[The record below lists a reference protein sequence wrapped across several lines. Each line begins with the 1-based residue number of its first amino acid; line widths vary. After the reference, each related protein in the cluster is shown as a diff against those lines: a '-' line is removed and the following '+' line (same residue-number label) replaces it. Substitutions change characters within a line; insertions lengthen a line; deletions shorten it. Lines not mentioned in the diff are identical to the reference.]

1 MNKQTAS
8 PRRRCGFSIIEL
20 LVTIAVISILM
31 ALIVPAVQSARE
43 SARTTQCRNNLKQI
57 GVAVTAFEAQRKFL
71 PPSRTYDHYTTWA
84 FVILPHMEQVNLFES
99 WDPAVKYYD
108 QADEARLTGISSY
121 ICPSRR
127 SVGGNSTAGD
137 NILSPLETSPHVPGT
152 LSDYACGAGFG
163 PGWNWI
169 NSGGAMIIGQVT
181 TDPPTVPFGNFAPPN
196 ARLISWR
203 GRTGFNNIT
212 DGASNTILVGEK
224 HVRPDRFGIAQ
235 EDGAVYNGD
244 HPGNFARAGGPGFP
258 IARFPDDN
266 FNNNFGSY
274 HQGRCYFVMADGSG
288 RGISPLIST
297 DVLGRLTTRND
308 GVPIS
313 DNDL

>member
-108 QADEARLTGISSY
+108 QADEARLTGISSSSV
-121 ICPSRR
+121 PVGAVLVATVPQATTFFRR
-127 SVGGNSTAGD
+127 WKPVRTYQAH
-137 NILSPLETSPHVPGT
+137 LATTHV
-152 LSDYACGAGFG
+152 G
-163 PGWNWI
+163 PGL
-169 NSGGAMIIGQVT
+169 
-181 TDPPTVPFGNFAPPN
+181 VPVGTGSI
-196 ARLISWR
+196 RV
-203 GRTGFNNIT
+203 GR
-212 DGASNTILVGEK
+212 
-224 HVRPDRFGIAQ
+224 
-235 EDGAVYNGD
+235 
-244 HPGNFARAGGPGFP
+244 
-258 IARFPDDN
+258 
-266 FNNNFGSY
+266 
-274 HQGRCYFVMADGSG
+274 
-288 RGISPLIST
+288 
-297 DVLGRLTTRND
+297 
-308 GVPIS
+308 
-313 DNDL
+313 